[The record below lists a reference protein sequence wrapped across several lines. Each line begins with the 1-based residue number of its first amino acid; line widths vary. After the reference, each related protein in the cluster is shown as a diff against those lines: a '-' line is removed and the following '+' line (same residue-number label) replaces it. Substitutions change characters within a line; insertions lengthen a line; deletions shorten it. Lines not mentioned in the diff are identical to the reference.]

1 MDLDKLYGFVTLH
14 SVMHVCLCYFNAGML
29 LFHMHECMY
38 LSIECCVCVCGV
50 CVCACYCLV
59 VNHMEGTVLCVIQQA
74 AC

>member
-1 MDLDKLYGFVTLH
+1 
-14 SVMHVCLCYFNAGML
+14 
-29 LFHMHECMY
+29 MHECMY